1 MSITSYTGWP
11 GSGKTY
17 EVVKNVLLPAFCD
30 GRRIVTNIDGV
41 KPDKFERYVLENY
54 PESCIGEIVV
64 CDREDITSPS
74 FYPVRQDDEYSFV
87 RPGDLVIIDEAQN
100 FYSSKLNEN
109 SKIFFR
115 EHRHFCDAKG
125 RGCDLVLIHQSIG
138 DIQKFLR
145 DVVEAS
151 YRMVQNKNFGSKRS
165 YRVFVYS
172 GAQKMRINKLNRIY
186 EKWVFDLYKSFSVT
200 GGYQA
205 DVDKRQNIFN
215 RRFFIMLVLLI
226 FFLFFSFKALFSVF
240 SVDKYQKSDK
250 HAGITSLNSSSTSPP
265 ASSSLP
271 RNVPVRPAGVNY
283 SKRWRILGTLGVGTS
298 RHIVVGDKDGML
310 RFEYPQNFKGNG
322 SMMSGK
328 IDGETVTKFTGEFEK
343 KEDQKGG
350 LNL

>member
-1 MSITSYTGWP
+1 
-11 GSGKTY
+11 
-17 EVVKNVLLPAFCD
+17 
-30 GRRIVTNIDGV
+30 
-41 KPDKFERYVLENY
+41 
-54 PESCIGEIVV
+54 
-64 CDREDITSPS
+64 
-74 FYPVRQDDEYSFV
+74 
-87 RPGDLVIIDEAQN
+87 
-100 FYSSKLNEN
+100 
-109 SKIFFR
+109 
-115 EHRHFCDAKG
+115 
-125 RGCDLVLIHQSIG
+125 
-138 DIQKFLR
+138 
-145 DVVEAS
+145 
-151 YRMVQNKNFGSKRS
+151 
-165 YRVFVYS
+165 
-172 GAQKMRINKLNRIY
+172 
-186 EKWVFDLYKSFSVT
+186 
-200 GGYQA
+200 
-205 DVDKRQNIFN
+205 
-215 RRFFIMLVLLI
+215 MLVLLI

-322 SMMSGK
+322 STMSGK

>member
-1 MSITSYTGWP
+1 
-11 GSGKTY
+11 
-17 EVVKNVLLPAFCD
+17 
-30 GRRIVTNIDGV
+30 
-41 KPDKFERYVLENY
+41 
-54 PESCIGEIVV
+54 
-64 CDREDITSPS
+64 
-74 FYPVRQDDEYSFV
+74 
-87 RPGDLVIIDEAQN
+87 
-100 FYSSKLNEN
+100 
-109 SKIFFR
+109 
-115 EHRHFCDAKG
+115 
-125 RGCDLVLIHQSIG
+125 
-138 DIQKFLR
+138 
-145 DVVEAS
+145 
-151 YRMVQNKNFGSKRS
+151 MVQNKNFGSKRS